1 MTSYKRL
8 GDYIETVDVRN
19 KDLSVKTLLGVNIQ
33 KQFFPSIA
41 NLNGTD
47 LSKYKKIQNGEFAYV
62 PVTSR
67 NGDKISIALFTQ
79 MEEAVVS
86 QAYTVFHIKDEAK
99 LSAKYLMMWFLRPEF
114 DRYARYHSIGSAR
127 EVFSWEDMCDVMLP
141 VPSIEE
147 QTRIVAEYDAIE
159 NRIAVNKR
167 MIEKLEQTAIALYR
181 HTFVEGIDQD
191 DPPEGWNVGH
201 ISDVVEITSGK
212 TCVDK
217 SSVKTDKYIYPVAG
231 ATGVIGY
238 STSYN
243 QDRDF
248 ITTGRVGTLGV
259 VNRYHGKVCTAD
271 NVLVIV
277 SDYYNYA
284 YCLLSQFN
292 YHDIIKPGVQSL
304 ITQSNLKDSMLVV
317 PPVDI
322 ISSFE
327 KNVSPIFNSI
337 KLKIKENDILQKT
350 IDLLLSKMASL

>member
-167 MIEKLEQTAIALYR
+167 MIEK
-181 HTFVEGIDQD
+181 
-191 DPPEGWNVGH
+191 
-201 ISDVVEITSGK
+201 
-212 TCVDK
+212 
-217 SSVKTDKYIYPVAG
+217 
-231 ATGVIGY
+231 
-238 STSYN
+238 
-243 QDRDF
+243 
-248 ITTGRVGTLGV
+248 
-259 VNRYHGKVCTAD
+259 
-271 NVLVIV
+271 
-277 SDYYNYA
+277 
-284 YCLLSQFN
+284 
-292 YHDIIKPGVQSL
+292 
-304 ITQSNLKDSMLVV
+304 
-317 PPVDI
+317 
-322 ISSFE
+322 
-327 KNVSPIFNSI
+327 
-337 KLKIKENDILQKT
+337 
-350 IDLLLSKMASL
+350 